1 MKNGITTAVGV
12 AGMLISTAVT
22 AQPRPSSEPA
32 PGSAAIMKSDF
43 STAEREIRGADVS
56 PYDPARSINLGIV
69 FAKTGRADKAER
81 EFREVLREDD
91 VQIIV
96 ANGKTYSS
104 HDVASRAL
112 AALQSG
118 ALSK

>member
-1 MKNGITTAVGV
+1 MTSNYAN
-12 AGMLISTAVT
+12 
-22 AQPRPSSEPA
+22 
-32 PGSAAIMKSDF
+32 
-43 STAEREIRGADVS
+43 AEREIRSADVS

-69 FAKTGRADKAER
+69 FAKTGRPDKAER
-81 EFREVLREDD
+81 EFRQVLGEED
-91 VQIIV
+91 VPIVV

-118 ALSK
+118 ALGK